1 MIVWVRDRGFTLI
14 EVLVVIAI
22 IAILAAMLFPVFARA
37 REMARKTSCMSN
49 LRQLGMA
56 NHMYAQ
62 DWMGKF
68 VVEPTQNNPH
78 PGLCRALYPYVGS
91 RHIFYCPAAR
101 ACEKYA
107 QSTEYC
113 GPPESII
120 DTDEN
125 WDQGS
130 ISYRYF
136 CFLETDARNPNFRP
150 QIIDYTSDAACWLM
164 SDWFRKKSPYFA
176 HGYESPAQGKAGG
189 INVLYVGGHIKF
201 IHGRPKDSYLSTPCQ
216 SD

>member
-1 MIVWVRDRGFTLI
+1 MSIRDRGFTLM
-14 EVLVVIAI
+14 EVLVVTAI
-22 IAILAAMLFPVFARA
+22 IGILVAILFPVFARA
-37 REMARKTSCMSN
+37 REMARKTTCISN

-56 NHMYAQ
+56 NRMYAQ

-78 PGLCRALYPYVGS
+78 PGLCRALYTHLGN

-101 ACEKYA
+101 SCEKYA
-107 QSTEYC
+107 QSSDYP
-113 GPPESII
+113 GLPESII

-125 WDQGS
+125 WANGY

-136 CFLETDARNPNFRP
+136 CFLEADARNKNFRP
-150 QIIDYTSDAACWLM
+150 QIIDYTSDARCWLM
-164 SDWFRKKSPYFA
+164 SDWFRMKSPYFP
-176 HGYESPAQGKAGG
+176 HQYRHRGG
-189 INVLYVGGHIKF
+189 LNVLYVGGHIKF

-216 SD
+216 SDES